1 MDKPNLR
8 PAPSYQE
15 YASDILANREFR
27 LMGFAERGLLW
38 HMRLECWVNKS
49 LPVSVEDLARTLGMK
64 TDDVL
69 NSLSPRVLE
78 FFRQDAGEFYSP
90 ELEAYREN
98 YLAQRAKL
106 SESGQRGGRTTQSKH
121 RQAKAT
127 LQASLKP
134 LRRDDVS
141 RDEGMGEELTNE
153 GVMDEHRDFIKA
165 LGEDNSIRT
174 SSYEK
179 QSRGH

>member
-1 MDKPNLR
+1 MEKPNLR
-8 PAPSYQE
+8 PAPCYQE

-49 LPVSVEDLARTLGMK
+49 LPVSVEDLAKTLGMK
-64 TDDVL
+64 TEDIL

-78 FFRQDAGEFYSP
+78 FFKQDERGFYSA

-98 YLAQRAKL
+98 YLAKRAKL
-106 SESGQRGGRTTQSKH
+106 SESGKRGGRTTQSKQ

-127 LQASLKP
+127 IEASLKP
-134 LRRDDVS
+134 LSGDESS
-141 RDEGMGEELTNE
+141 RYEKRGKELTKE
-153 GVMDEHRDFIKA
+153 EFSS
-165 LGEDNSIRT
+165 EDKEWVADYESGTPPAT
-174 SSYEK
+174 SSYLM
-179 QSRGH
+179 QSRGF